1 MEDKKSDDG
10 KVLNEDF
17 GVQTDKEELNDVIS
31 IFYNF
36 FLWDI
41 KYEEMS
47 NESFKDSTNILYKT
61 DVEKKQSIIEHRD
74 KRREDIKNMV
84 LEAYI
89 EGESRKFTFAK
100 SRKAD
105 YILEL
110 NLIRSTDKKVEDF
123 YSVEENELQM
133 K

>member
-1 MEDKKSDDG
+1 MEDKKLDDD

-17 GVQTDKEELNDVIS
+17 CVQTDKEELNDVIS

-61 DVEKKQSIIEHRD
+61 DAEKKQSIIEHRD

-89 EGESRKFTFAK
+89 EGESRKIHQAPFNGETP
-100 SRKAD
+100 
-105 YILEL
+105 
-110 NLIRSTDKKVEDF
+110 
-123 YSVEENELQM
+123 
-133 K
+133 